1 MLTEQTGAE
10 FDKQKVSASYLD
22 AKKQKHVFNIINQT
36 LNGLT
41 DENHKN
47 KYFAYLKA
55 KGITIVSD
63 IFERMD
69 MDRKIIESLRKLQSM
84 DGLSEEDY
92 YKKKQA
98 LMRKL
103 TKKATAF
110 LYEKKP
116 KKQDLTLREM
126 ASKKEKEEKLKRANF
141 NKKGD

>member
-1 MLTEQTGAE
+1 
-10 FDKQKVSASYLD
+10 
-22 AKKQKHVFNIINQT
+22 
-36 LNGLT
+36 
-41 DENHKN
+41 
-47 KYFAYLKA
+47 
-55 KGITIVSD
+55 
-63 IFERMD
+63 MD

-84 DGLSEEDY
+84 DGLSEADY

-126 ASKKEKEEKLKRANF
+126 ASKKEKEEKLQRANC
-141 NKKGD
+141 NKKGDTSVADGDE

>member
-1 MLTEQTGAE
+1 MPKLPDYMLTEQTGAE

-47 KYFAYLKA
+47 KYYAYLKA

-84 DGLSEEDY
+84 DGLSE
-92 YKKKQA
+92 
-98 LMRKL
+98 
-103 TKKATAF
+103 
-110 LYEKKP
+110 
-116 KKQDLTLREM
+116 
-126 ASKKEKEEKLKRANF
+126 
-141 NKKGD
+141 